1 MSVFVLDAC
10 ALIAY
15 FAKENGAENIKSI
28 LKEAIDTTNT
38 KIFMNKVN
46 LLEVYYDVIK
56 KYSEHEADKMLE
68 TVKEMP
74 VEIIKELEDAVFKKA
89 GYLKAKYKIS
99 LADSLALAENII
111 RNGQLITSDHHEFEI
126 IEKDENIGIKW
137 FR

>member
-15 FAKENGAENIKSI
+15 FAKENGAENVRNIF
-28 LKEAIDTTNT
+28 KEAIDNTNT
-38 KIFMNKVN
+38 KIFMNKIN

-56 KYSEHEADKMLE
+56 NYNKQEADKMLE
-68 TVKEMP
+68 TVNGMP
-74 VEIIKELEDAVFKKA
+74 VKIIKELEDAVFKKA
-89 GYLKAKYKIS
+89 GYLKSKYKIS
-99 LADSLALAENII
+99 LADSIARAENII

-126 IEKDENIGIKW
+126 IEKNENIGIKW